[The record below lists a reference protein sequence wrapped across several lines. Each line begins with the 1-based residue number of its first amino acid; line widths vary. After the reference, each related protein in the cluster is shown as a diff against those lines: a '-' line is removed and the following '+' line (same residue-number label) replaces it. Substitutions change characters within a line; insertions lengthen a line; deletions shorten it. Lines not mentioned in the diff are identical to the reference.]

1 MTIDASAITA
11 SLQLAADRAGDLVP
25 LVYARLFAHLPEM
38 EAEFWRDAKGSIR
51 GEMLAR
57 AVEAVLD
64 FAEDRRFSPA
74 YLRTE
79 MVTHDAYGIPR
90 AVFGVF
96 FQALAEA
103 VADAAGP
110 EWTAAMAAAWDGLR
124 ADIAVELAAVPGPEA
139 PQPMYDPDVILP
151 AARGIAFPH
160 R

>member
-1 MTIDASAITA
+1 MVMSPIEA
-11 SLQLAADRAGDLVP
+11 SLHAAAERGGDLVP

-38 EAEFWRDAKGSIR
+38 EAEFWRDARGSIR

-64 FAEDRRFSPA
+64 FADGRQFSPA
-74 YLRTE
+74 YFRTE

-90 AVFGVF
+90 AAFGLF

-103 VADAAGP
+103 VAEAAGSD
-110 EWTAAMAAAWDGLR
+110 WTPAMAAAWDDLR
-124 ADIAVELAAVPGPEA
+124 ADIAEELAGVPGPDA
-139 PQPMYDPDVILP
+139 PQPVYDPDAILP
-151 AARGIAFPH
+151 AGRGMAFPH